1 MGCIMTKK
9 IYYEKVGRKYV
20 PISEY
25 DSNFM
30 DSFTKG
36 THLVE
41 VYPGGTS
48 RRFNIDPDYAGLIAA
63 SRVAEDAMCK
73 ALNKASELRPA
84 RTPITPAQQRAWNK
98 LAKEFGDELCTLNG
112 ASIHDI
118 AEAGIKALQKEA
130 NVLYS
135 NTAVKKAYNHFI
147 LLCELTK
154 ETNHD

>member
-1 MGCIMTKK
+1 MTKK
-9 IYYEKVGRKYV
+9 IFYEKIGRKYV
-20 PISEY
+20 PAKEY
-25 DSNFM
+25 DSDFA
-30 DSFTKG
+30 DSYPYG
-36 THLVE
+36 THLLMIH
-41 VYPGGTS
+41 PGGHS
-48 RRFNIDPDYAGLIAA
+48 RKYNIDPNYAALIAA
-63 SRVAEDAMCK
+63 ARVASEAMCK

-84 RTPITPAQQRAWNK
+84 RTPITPAQQRAWKK

-135 NTAVKKAYNHFI
+135 NAAVKKAYDHFI